1 MRVVSRQ
8 NRKCQSWEEASW
20 DLRDWYD
27 ADEEKPTELHTS
39 QPQYYLNVGTD
50 SAVNETQNVEQIQQ
64 QVTTAVF
71 DPAPLKLRPY
81 GAIQICL
88 LLLLLS
94 IGGDWGEYSHQK

>member
-39 QPQYYLNVGTD
+39 
-50 SAVNETQNVEQIQQ
+50 
-64 QVTTAVF
+64 
-71 DPAPLKLRPY
+71 
-81 GAIQICL
+81 
-88 LLLLLS
+88 
-94 IGGDWGEYSHQK
+94 